1 MWPTEP
7 LGLTPRA
14 DDSVMI
20 EPIDGE
26 GTGYVAEGGPG
37 HWFEEVAEH
46 LGAAYLR
53 YSFTYGTVREVDA
66 LIEALGLLPG
76 QRILDVG
83 CGPGRHAHEVARR
96 GYEVVGIDISETFVA
111 LASEKAPDGASFV
124 HGDARTMEFEAEF
137 DAALSLCQGAF
148 GLVGGPEADPAVF
161 DPDGV
166 VLDRMAA
173 ALRPGGRIALT
184 AFSAYFQV
192 RFLDDDDHFDADSGV
207 NRERTVLRNL
217 EGIEARANLWT
228 SCFTPRELRLLCD
241 RAGLE
246 VDEVR
251 SVTPGDYAPRL
262 PDLEHPEFLVLGRRP
277 AISGA

>member
-1 MWPTEP
+1 
-7 LGLTPRA
+7 
-14 DDSVMI
+14 MI

-66 LIEALGLLPG
+66 LVEALGLLPG

-83 CGPGRHAHEVARR
+83 CGPGRHAHELARR

-148 GLVGGPEADPAVF
+148 GLAGGPEADPAVF

-207 NRERTVLRNL
+207 NRERTVLRDL
-217 EGIEARANLWT
+217 EGIEVRADLWT

-241 RAGLE
+241 RAGLD

-262 PDLEHPEFLVLGRRP
+262 PDLEHPEFLVLGRRQ